1 LIVIN
6 NSVFISIN
14 GEVAKKGILGI
25 KFLDSFGKVEVVG
38 GLLGFG
44 GVSRG
49 KGGGGGRRG
58 AREVRGKGGRRG
70 GAGA

>member
-49 KGGGGGRRG
+49 KGGGREEGWSGCLKDRG
-58 AREVRGKGGRRG
+58 QRKEIER
-70 GAGA
+70 